1 MSSQKTITRF
11 APAPTGFLH
20 IGGARTA
27 LFNWAFAHHHGG
39 KFLLRIEDTDRSRS
53 TPEAIDAILDGL
65 DWLGLKWDD
74 DIIYQHQRAARHI
87 EIVHELLAAGK
98 AYKCF
103 CTPEE
108 LEAMREKA
116 RADGQPAKYDG
127 RWRERD
133 TSEAPPDAPYVIRF
147 KAPQSGDTI
156 VEDAIRGRVVIA
168 NDQLDDL
175 ILLRTDGTPTYMLS
189 VVVDDYDMG
198 ITHVIRG
205 DDHLTNAARQSGI
218 YNALGWTVPLFAHI
232 PLIHGADG
240 AKLSKRHGALGVDY
254 YRAQGYLP
262 EAMRNYLARLG
273 WSHGDDELFTT
284 EELVKWFTLDTI
296 GKSPARFDSEK
307 LDYINAHHITHADD
321 ASLVAEIIARKPEYK
336 NHSDKLHKAMP
347 YLKAKSKGLDALAD
361 TCGFVIAAPAQ
372 VEEKLQKA
380 LNDQTRPLLTELA
393 ARLEG
398 LAVWTSES
406 IESCVSQFMADQD
419 LKMNQ
424 IGPALRACLT
434 GTTQSPAIY
443 DVLVLLGQAE
453 AVQRIRAK
461 TG

>member
-1 MSSQKTITRF
+1 MSSRKTITRF

-27 LFNWAFAHHHGG
+27 LFNWAFACHHSG

-74 DIIYQHQRAARHI
+74 DIIYQHQRADRHI
-87 EIVHELLAAGK
+87 EIAHKLLADGK

-108 LEAMREKA
+108 LDAMREKA
-116 RADGQPAKYDG
+116 RADGRPIKYDG

-133 TSEAPPDAPYVIRF
+133 ASEAPKDAPYVIRF
-147 KAPQSGDTI
+147 KAPQSGETI
-156 VEDAIRGRVVIA
+156 IDDAIRGRVVIA

-175 ILLRTDGTPTYMLS
+175 ILLRADGTPTYMLS

-198 ITHVIRG
+198 ITDIIRG
-205 DDHLTNAARQSGI
+205 DDHLTNAARQIGI
-218 YNALGWTVPLFAHI
+218 YNALGWAVPLFAHI

-240 AKLSKRHGALGVDY
+240 AKLSKRHGALGIDH
-254 YRAQGYLP
+254 YRGQGYLP

-284 EELVKWFTLDTI
+284 KELVEWFTLDTI
-296 GKSPARFDSEK
+296 GKSPARFDSDK
-307 LDYINAHHITHADD
+307 LDYINAHHIAHADD
-321 ASLVAEIIARKPEYK
+321 AALVAEIIVRKPEYK

-347 YLKAKSKGLDALAD
+347 YLKAKAKGLDALAD

-372 VEEKLQKA
+372 MEEKLQKA

-393 ARLEG
+393 AQLEG
-398 LAVWTSES
+398 LAAWTPES
-406 IESCVSQFMADQD
+406 IESSVNQFMADRN

-443 DVLVLLGQAE
+443 DVLMLLGQAE
-453 AVQRIRAK
+453 TVQRIRTK